1 MSTYPH
7 NKKKLSNQDLNY
19 RYSSAFKQKVV
30 TEIESGVYTVGEV
43 ERIYGV
49 TRATIYEWLRRF
61 GKDHLINRTV
71 RVQMRGEADR
81 IKELE
86 KDKQKLEAALAQ
98 AHLKIIALESTIES
112 AGELFKVDLKKKFGT
127 KASGKVLRK

>member
-19 RYSSAFKQKVV
+19 RYSTAFKQKVV
-30 TEIESGVYTVGEV
+30 TEIESGVYTTGEI
-43 ERIYGV
+43 ERVYGV
-49 TRATIYEWLRRF
+49 TRATIYEWLRKF
-61 GKDHLINRTV
+61 GKDYLINRTV

-86 KDKQKLEAALAQ
+86 KEKQKLEAALAQ
-98 AHLKIIALESTIES
+98 AHLKILALESTIES
-112 AGELFKVDLKKKFGT
+112 AEEIYHVDLKKKFGT
-127 KASGKVLRK
+127 RASGKASKK

>member
-1 MSTYPH
+1 MSTYPQ

-43 ERIYGV
+43 EQVYGV

-61 GKDHLINRTV
+61 GKDYLINRTV

-86 KDKQKLEAALAQ
+86 KEKQKLEAALAQ
-98 AHLKIIALESTIES
+98 AHLKILALESTIES
-112 AGELFKVDLKKKFGT
+112 AEELLNVDLKKKFGT
-127 KASGKVLRK
+127 QASGKVSKK